1 LPDDAAT
8 PSSDGAAASSSDDV
22 GLLAGRSAVVTG
34 GGAGIGGAIS
44 RAFAAAGAQVIVAE
58 VDPEHAGRAV
68 SDIEAAGGSAHAVVC
83 DVREPAAAERV
94 AEVAAAHAEG
104 RVDVLVNNA
113 GDYRPAGLFADS
125 SEADWEALY
134 AINLQHV
141 LRFTRAFLP
150 GMLERG
156 SGAIVNVSTVEAFR
170 GIPGCSVYSAFKA
183 GVSQFTRSLAVE
195 VGGQGVRVNALAP
208 DVTETAQTPYDR
220 WVPEE
225 QRGLVPSWVPLGRF
239 GAPADVA
246 RVALFLASDQARFVT
261 GHTIPVDG
269 GTLAASGWYKK
280 VGAKRWTNR
289 PQNP

>member
-1 LPDDAAT
+1 MP
-8 PSSDGAAASSSDDV
+8 DGATSTADGATSSSSHGA
-22 GLLAGRSAVVTG
+22 GLLAGRCAVVTG

-44 RAFAAAGAQVIVAE
+44 RAFAAAGARVILAE
-58 VDPEHAGRAV
+58 IDAERAGRALA
-68 SDIEAAGGSAHAVVC
+68 DIEAAGGRAHAVVC
-83 DVREPAAAERV
+83 DVREPGAAESV
-94 AEVAAAHAEG
+94 AALAAAHAGG

-113 GDYRPAGLFADS
+113 GDYRPAGLFAAS
-125 SEADWEALY
+125 GEADWEALY
-134 AINLQHV
+134 AVNLQHV

-156 SGAIVNVSTVEAFR
+156 SGAIVNVSSVEAFR
-170 GIPGCSVYSAFKA
+170 GIPGCAVYSAFKA

-208 DVTETAQTPYDR
+208 DVTETPQTPYDR
-220 WVPEE
+220 WVPEA

-239 GAPADVA
+239 GEPADAA
-246 RVALFLASDQARFVT
+246 RVALFLASDESRFVT

-280 VGAKRWTNR
+280 VGARRWTNR
-289 PQNP
+289 PENP

>member
-1 LPDDAAT
+1 M
-8 PSSDGAAASSSDDV
+8 ASPPGGT

-34 GGAGIGGAIS
+34 GGDGIGGAIS
-44 RAFAAAGAQVIVAE
+44 RAFAGAGARVIVAE
-58 VDPEHAGRAV
+58 IDAERAFRVV
-68 SDIEAAGGSAHAVVC
+68 SDIEAAGGCARAVVC
-83 DVREPAAAERV
+83 DVREPGAAESV
-94 AEVAAAHAEG
+94 AEVAAAYGEG
-104 RVDVLVNNA
+104 RVDVLVNNV

-134 AINLQHV
+134 AVNLQHV

-156 SGAIVNVSTVEAFR
+156 CGAIVNVSTVEAFR

-208 DVTETAQTPYDR
+208 DVTETSQTPYDR

-225 QRGLVPSWVPLGRF
+225 QRALVPSWVPLGRF
-239 GAPADVA
+239 GEPSDVA
-246 RVALFLASDQARFVT
+246 RVALFLASDEARFVT

-280 VGAKRWTNR
+280 AGARRWTNR